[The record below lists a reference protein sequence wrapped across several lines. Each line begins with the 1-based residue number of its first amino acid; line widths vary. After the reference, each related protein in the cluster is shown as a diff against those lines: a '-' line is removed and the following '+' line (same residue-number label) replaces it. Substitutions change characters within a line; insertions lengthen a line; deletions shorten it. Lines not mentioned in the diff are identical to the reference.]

1 MDETKCICCLY
12 DGNETETRIISN
24 YGFIWDDKWHHLVFI
39 VNSKTMTQS
48 AYLDGQLIH
57 SAKIFTTFS
66 TSNSSDIHIANM
78 PHYETYKY
86 QGYMD
91 DIYLFNF
98 ALTEKQV
105 VGLYQI
111 TQ

>member
-1 MDETKCICCLY
+1 
-12 DGNETETRIISN
+12 
-24 YGFIWDDKWHHLVFI
+24 
-39 VNSKTMTQS
+39 MTQS

-78 PHYETYKY
+78 PHYEMYKY

-91 DIYLFNF
+91 DIYIFNY
-98 ALTEKQV
+98 ALNDSEV
-105 VGLYQI
+105 ARLYQI
-111 TQ
+111 PN